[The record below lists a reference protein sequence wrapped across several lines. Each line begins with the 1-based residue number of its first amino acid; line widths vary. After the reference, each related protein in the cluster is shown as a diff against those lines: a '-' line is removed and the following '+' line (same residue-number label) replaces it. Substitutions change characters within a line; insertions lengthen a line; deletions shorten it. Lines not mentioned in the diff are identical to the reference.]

1 MKTESKQ
8 EIINSIKKYLYDDTI
23 EKLDTDAQIISQPY
37 FISVIKKAFLNNQK
51 QKPYAVIAG
60 DFDKLNMLNEKYGF
74 EEGNKSIHTSLEK
87 IVRILESNMEKEKEQ
102 KLIPCRMGGD
112 EFIFILTNTKHE
124 PKTENEIKE
133 KINKINEEL
142 SKKDGN
148 THKLHMTLDYE
159 FSDQAESLEE
169 NYEHIDQKVSQT
181 KLKAEAEDINYYK
194 SYRAFFDALRL
205 SREFEFTTQD
215 MKKIIAS
222 SIEATYEIIKEQTQN
237 DKLETKKELSRNN
250 KPVTEK
256 ELSENHTEEDRR
268 ESEKIHQTEDKEI
281 SENDKVKDEGNAATN
296 EATNSTTND
305 AINEATNSIT
315 NDEINDA
322 TEGTINDEMNDATD
336 GAINDEMNDATE
348 GTISDETNNEKYYE
362 IIDEPGI
369 ELKELTIEEANKIN
383 EILLENTEPE
393 EQDLEQIPKE
403 HLEHIRRNLLYSYVR
418 KAFNKQYLEKS
429 LIGNLSE
436 NQKYNITILSLSGLK
451 LSNLI
456 KGHNTTDQYLEQ
468 NIFPNVEEN
477 IDKKTGIKNEI
488 FNFEQ
493 ENGYKISI
501 GGGDFAYILPENKPL
516 QIDEKFEQNNDSEQ
530 ILKYAIIKSKNSIE
544 KDEILDY
551 IENAITY
558 AKERKDEFKR
568 ELFQNEPMLR
578 QLLKQCINDTVT
590 QYYNQNKEEALESNN
605 VKNLIEKQIQA
616 MLEIKTEQ
624 KIEKAENSENG
635 EHIKSDTER
644 GTTDKVKSNE
654 EKNKNDNV
662 KKSKNGATENE
673 R

>member
-37 FISVIKKAFLNNQK
+37 FISVIKKAFLNNQE

-87 IVRILESNMEKEKEQ
+87 IVRILESDMEKEKEQ

-181 KLKAEAEDINYYK
+181 KLKAETEDINYYK
-194 SYRAFFDALRL
+194 SYKAFFDALRL

-237 DKLETKKELSRNN
+237 DKSETKKELSRNN
-250 KPVTEK
+250 KLVTEK

-281 SENDKVKDEGNAATN
+281 SENDKVKDERNAATN
-296 EATNSTTND
+296 EATNST
-305 AINEATNSIT
+305 T

-322 TEGTINDEMNDATD
+322 TEGTINDEMN
-336 GAINDEMNDATE
+336 
-348 GTISDETNNEKYYE
+348 NEKYYE
-362 IIDEPGI
+362 IIDKLGI

-488 FNFEQ
+488 FNFGQ

-624 KIEKAENSENG
+624 KIGKAEDDEDG

-644 GTTDKVKSNE
+644 GTTDKAKTNE
-654 EKNKNDNV
+654 ENDKNYNV
-662 KKSKNGATENE
+662 KKTKNSATENE